1 MEQHGMTSIATVR
14 HLLTESWNASQQL
27 PWTCKYYYV
36 IDRMIWYTHFHWVL
50 RVIYYRSCGCID
62 DVSMDNVGD
71 TLGCASFAS
80 FRSNHIFSSSVIYY
94 WTDSRQHR
102 IYLLRIF
109 RTLIRNK
116 SLLRVDN
123 VDDNNYVSVMC
134 LLVSFWLSV
143 FRLLLSPPSQR
154 TRSFVAFDH
163 SISFKFFSMAT
174 EDINWNSFH
183 CLCFIDLWVSFQSSG
198 TIRSKLILNVNF

>member
-1 MEQHGMTSIATVR
+1 MR
-14 HLLTESWNASQQL
+14 HLLTESWNASQRL

-36 IDRMIWYTHFHWVL
+36 IGRMIWYTHFHLVL
-50 RVIYYRSCGCID
+50 RMIYYRSCGGID
-62 DVSMDNVGD
+62 NVTMDNVGD
-71 TLGCASFAS
+71 TLGCTSFAS

-163 SISFKFFSMAT
+163 RISFKFFSMAT

-183 CLCFIDLWVSFQSSG
+183 YLCFIDLWVSFQSSG

>member
-1 MEQHGMTSIATVR
+1 MR

-36 IDRMIWYTHFHWVL
+36 IGRMIWYTHFHLVL
-50 RVIYYRSCGCID
+50 RMIYYRSCGGID
-62 DVSMDNVGD
+62 NVTMDNVGD
-71 TLGCASFAS
+71 TLGCTSFAS

-102 IYLLRIF
+102 IYLSRIF

-123 VDDNNYVSVMC
+123 MDDNNYVSVMSSGVFLTVC
-134 LLVSFWLSV
+134 LSIAAIVTIAKNEVLC
-143 FRLLLSPPSQR
+143 
-154 TRSFVAFDH
+154 RSFRSQHLVQ
-163 SISFKFFSMAT
+163 IFFFNG
-174 EDINWNSFH
+174 DW
-183 CLCFIDLWVSFQSSG
+183 
-198 TIRSKLILNVNF
+198 RYKLK

>member
-1 MEQHGMTSIATVR
+1 MR

-36 IDRMIWYTHFHWVL
+36 IGRMIWYTHFHLVL
-50 RVIYYRSCGCID
+50 RMIYYRSCGGID
-62 DVSMDNVGD
+62 NVTIDNVGD
-71 TLGCASFAS
+71 TLGCTSFAS

-102 IYLLRIF
+102 IYFLRIF
-109 RTLIRNK
+109 WTLIRNK

-123 VDDNNYVSVMC
+123 VDDKNYVSVMC
-134 LLVSFWLSV
+134 LLMSFWLSV
-143 FRLLLSPPSQR
+143 FRLLLSSPSQR

-163 SISFKFFSMAT
+163 SISFKLFFFSMAT

-183 CLCFIDLWVSFQSSG
+183 YLFFIDLWVSFQSSG
-198 TIRSKLILNVNF
+198 AIRSKLILNVNF

>member
-1 MEQHGMTSIATVR
+1 MC

-27 PWTCKYYYV
+27 PWTCKYYYE

-102 IYLLRIF
+102 IYLSRIF

-123 VDDNNYVSVMC
+123 MDDNNYVSVMSSGVFLTVC
-134 LLVSFWLSV
+134 LSIAAIVTIAKNEVLC
-143 FRLLLSPPSQR
+143 
-154 TRSFVAFDH
+154 RSFRSQHLVQ
-163 SISFKFFSMAT
+163 IFFFNG
-174 EDINWNSFH
+174 DW
-183 CLCFIDLWVSFQSSG
+183 
-198 TIRSKLILNVNF
+198 RYKLK

>member
-1 MEQHGMTSIATVR
+1 MR

-36 IDRMIWYTHFHWVL
+36 IGRMIWYTHFHLVL
-50 RVIYYRSCGCID
+50 RMIYYRSCGGID
-62 DVSMDNVGD
+62 NVTIDNVGD
-71 TLGCASFAS
+71 TLGCTSFAS
-80 FRSNHIFSSSVIYY
+80 FHSNHIFSSSVIYY

-123 VDDNNYVSVMC
+123 MDDNNYVSVMSSGVFLTVC
-134 LLVSFWLSV
+134 LSIAAIVTM
-143 FRLLLSPPSQR
+143 QR
-154 TRSFVAFDH
+154 TRSFVARFDH
-163 SISFKFFSMAT
+163 SISFKFFFSMAT
-174 EDINWNSFH
+174 EDLNWNSFH
-183 CLCFIDLWVSFQSSG
+183 YLLIFGFPVSHQ
-198 TIRSKLILNVNF
+198 VQ

>member
-1 MEQHGMTSIATVR
+1 MR

-27 PWTCKYYYV
+27 PWTCKYYYE

-50 RVIYYRSCGCID
+50 RVIYYRSCGGID

-80 FRSNHIFSSSVIYY
+80 FRSNDIFSSSVIYH

-123 VDDNNYVSVMC
+123 VDDKNYVSVMC
-134 LLVSFWLSV
+134 LLMSFWLSV
-143 FRLLLSPPSQR
+143 FRLLLSSPSQR
-154 TRSFVAFDH
+154 TRSFVAFDD
-163 SISFKFFSMAT
+163 STSFKLSFFSMAT

-183 CLCFIDLWVSFQSSG
+183 YLFFIDLWVSFQSSRA
-198 TIRSKLILNVNF
+198 IRSKLILNVNF

>member
-1 MEQHGMTSIATVR
+1 MR

-27 PWTCKYYYV
+27 PWTCKYYYE
-36 IDRMIWYTHFHWVL
+36 IDRMIWYAHFHWVL
-50 RVIYYRSCGCID
+50 RVIYYRSCGGID

-123 VDDNNYVSVMC
+123 MDDNNYVSVMSSGVFLTVC
-134 LLVSFWLSV
+134 LSIAAIVTM
-143 FRLLLSPPSQR
+143 QR
-154 TRSFVAFDH
+154 TRSFVARFDH
-163 SISFKFFSMAT
+163 SISFKFFFSMAT
-174 EDINWNSFH
+174 EDLNWNTFH
-183 CLCFIDLWVSFQSSG
+183 YLFFIDLWVSCQSSG
-198 TIRSKLILNVNF
+198 TIRSKLFLNVNF